1 MPPRPSRAKGLNR
14 SRDSVP
20 RGSVERSIMDHG
32 TGGARDRRNDS
43 EGMSIAVIGGGIKAT
58 PRRAQGPAAFAVLQE
73 RTVDERLKSVL
84 SRRRFGF

>member
-1 MPPRPSRAKGLNR
+1 
-14 SRDSVP
+14 
-20 RGSVERSIMDHG
+20 
-32 TGGARDRRNDS
+32 
-43 EGMSIAVIGGGIKAT
+43 MSIAVIGGGIKAT